1 MENLKLLLCVLV
13 IRRVGGNLLVG
24 FIYREGG
31 LEMVV
36 YRLVGS
42 FAVVGG
48 EGSRERGA
56 LSWWG
61 G

>member
-1 MENLKLLLCVLV
+1 MAA
-13 IRRVGGNLLVG
+13 
-24 FIYREGG
+24 YRP
-31 LEMVV
+31 
-36 YRLVGS
+36 VGS